1 MKTNFDIIL
10 LDEAQNF
17 IMRQPLKMRKK
28 IVFVLEKVRR
38 VNDNRSFK
46 KLKASLWEFRIRTA
60 NSQLRL
66 LSFWDRSENTLV
78 VCSHGFVKKTKK
90 TPTNEMLKAERIRRE
105 YFKAKAWKKQA

>member
-28 IVFVLEKVRR
+28 IVFVLEKARR

-46 KLKASLWEFRIRTA
+46 KLNASLWEFRIRTA

-78 VCSHGFVKKTKK
+78 VCSHGLLRRQRKHQQKK
-90 TPTNEMLKAERIRRE
+90 
-105 YFKAKAWKKQA
+105 Y